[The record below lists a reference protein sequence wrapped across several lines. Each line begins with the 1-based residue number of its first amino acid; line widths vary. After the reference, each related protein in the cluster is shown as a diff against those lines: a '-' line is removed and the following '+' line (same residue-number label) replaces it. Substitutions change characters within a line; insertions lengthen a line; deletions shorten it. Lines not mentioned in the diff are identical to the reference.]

1 VLVLAAA
8 CVAALLVC
16 KGRLRNVVWA
26 GLALALLAYLPSSSL
41 LVPLTRY
48 LADSYLYASTLGLG
62 LVAGALLERAYALSP
77 RLLGMLTA
85 LPWLIGIMLV
95 PAFLAASARF
105 SSDLALWAHARGRF
119 PHHPRICRQWSNAV
133 VEEVGPSEG
142 LATIDACISL
152 FGDELF
158 AKNRGLVLVRLGR
171 FAEAQ
176 AWLRRAYLR
185 DPDPAIAK
193 LLSAVDHQNER
204 SSGPD
209 HSFPHGS
216 DPPSER

>member
-1 VLVLAAA
+1 
-8 CVAALLVC
+8 
-16 KGRLRNVVWA
+16 
-26 GLALALLAYLPSSSL
+26 
-41 LVPLTRY
+41 
-48 LADSYLYASTLGLG
+48 
-62 LVAGALLERAYALSP
+62 
-77 RLLGMLTA
+77 MLTA

-142 LATIDACISL
+142 LVTIDACISL